1 MKIRLLDPETV
12 QKIAAGEVIERP
24 ASVVKELA
32 ENSVDAGATRIL
44 IELQEGG
51 KELIRVAD
59 DGCGMDREDLELAFL
74 SHATS
79 KISRVEDLD
88 RVTTLGFRG
97 EALASI
103 ASVSRSVEVYT
114 RPRTSSRGTCLRMED
129 GRAVEVREAGCPAG
143 TSIAVKGLFH
153 NLPARHKHLQSAR
166 QETARRVGLVTEMA
180 IINHRISFELFSG
193 RRNVFR
199 SSRSDSW
206 EGCLVQV
213 LGLEVVKGMVPVFG
227 RGEGVSFHGLVG
239 DPSVARSA
247 PDWIFLYVNG
257 RPVSSRALVSSLRE
271 AYRTL
276 LPGGRSPVAVISLQ
290 VDPSLVDVNV
300 HPTKREVRFLQ
311 ESLISELLI
320 GSVSRALRSRF
331 ESKEPRASALPP
343 DLKPPA
349 PGSVQRTLSLDDGRL
364 SLDLAREPE
373 TTEQSPGL
381 KIIGQ
386 LLDLYILAEDGG
398 GLVLIDQHAAAERIR
413 YEMLQR
419 RFRERTLAQE
429 LIAPLTVELSPREQ
443 VMLDSWREMLQEM
456 GFDIQ
461 PFGGNTFTVRS
472 LPATGCRLESPEA
485 VHAVLVDLFN
495 MGRVNPDST
504 SQDEVLKL
512 LACRGSIK
520 SGRHLSQKEMEGLF
534 HDLMQCDSP
543 RTCPHGRPTMIF
555 IQSSELERMFGRR

>member
-1 MKIRLLDPETV
+1 MKIRLLDSDTV

-44 IELQEGG
+44 IEVQEGG
-51 KELIRVAD
+51 RDLIRVAD
-59 DGCGMDREDLELAFL
+59 DGCGMDREDLELAFV

-79 KISRVEDLD
+79 KISRAEDLS

-114 RPRTSSRGTCLRMED
+114 RPRTSSGGMYLRMED
-129 GRAVEVREAGCPAG
+129 GRVAEMRETGCPAG
-143 TSIAVKGLFH
+143 TSIAVRGLFY

-166 QETARRVGLVTEMA
+166 QETARIADLVTEMA

-213 LGLEVVKGMVPVFG
+213 LGLEVVKGMVPVTG
-227 RGEGVSFHGLVG
+227 QSEAVSFTGLVG
-239 DPSVARSA
+239 DPSVARAA

-257 RPVSSRALVSSLRE
+257 RPVSSRILVSSLRE
-271 AYRTL
+271 AYRTM
-276 LPGGRSPVAVISLQ
+276 LPGGRSPIAVISLQ
-290 VDPSLVDVNV
+290 LDPSLLDVNV
-300 HPTKREVRFLQ
+300 HPTKREVRFMK
-311 ESLISELLI
+311 ESQIAEMLIA
-320 GSVSRALRSRF
+320 SVSQALRSRF
-331 ESKEPRASALPP
+331 ESGEPRTSALPRE
-343 DLKPPA
+343 LKSPVAGP
-349 PGSVQRTLSLDDGRL
+349 VQRTLPLENGRL
-364 SLDLAREPE
+364 RLELANEP
-373 TTEQSPGL
+373 SPPDRGPGL

-386 LLDLYILAEDGG
+386 LMELYILAEDGG

-413 YEMLQR
+413 YELLQR
-419 RFRERTLAQE
+419 RYREHNIAQE
-429 LIAPLTVELSPREQ
+429 LISPLTLELSPREQ
-443 VMLDSWREMLQEM
+443 VMLDSWKEVLQDM

-472 LPATGCRLESPEA
+472 LPATGYRLESPEA
-485 VHAVLVDLFN
+485 VHAVLEDLFT
-495 MGRVNPDST
+495 MGKVTPEST

-520 SGRHLSQKEMEGLF
+520 SGRLLSKKEMEGLVC
-534 HDLMQCDSP
+534 DLLECESP

-555 IQSSELERMFGRR
+555 IQVSELERMFGRR